1 MRFLLHPRRSSLV
14 KGSGSCVL
22 SRAAAVKEARLVA
35 VLPNVRC
42 ATEHERPPRNTAA
55 VRLRDRGLSRIP
67 TSTKPVPPRP
77 PELASSHRRAW
88 GQQCSE
94 HCGCVVRFEA
104 EIRNG
109 TVEAASYHAKQLV
122 LTKPRAAATT
132 TTTTSLSSSHHAPCL
147 TAKGRPMLKGCD
159 CAALHHLSSVVV
171 DHMVGQDVRR
181 LKNSLEF
188 RSPRSSAAFRSAA
201 LRAQGLPPE
210 GGAKCFDLVEEAV
223 TALLKGH
230 LPKPR
235 PIAVGPATARPP
247 PAPWSVPETQPT
259 RRLPVPR
266 HAWQEAHGTFDDDD
280 NNNNDDEGAFPNMFW
295 RLPLRHDGGS
305 DGQGPADEHWHRSH
319 DGSGPSP
326 TSTLRLLD
334 LEHDRTSA
342 SSRRDGSSYLPHRHR
357 RGRRRRGVVPRDWVS
372 YVDELHWRHESSA

>member
-1 MRFLLHPRRSSLV
+1 
-14 KGSGSCVL
+14 VL
-22 SRAAAVKEARLVA
+22 SRAAAAREARLAA
-35 VLPNVRC
+35 VLPNVVRC
-42 ATEHERPPRNTAA
+42 ATEHEGPPRNAAA
-55 VRLRDRGLSRIP
+55 VRVSDRGLSRIP
-67 TSTKPVPPRP
+67 TSTKSAPRP

-122 LTKPRAAATT
+122 LTKPPAAAGATAA
-132 TTTTSLSSSHHAPCL
+132 TSLSAMPSHHAPSL

-171 DHMVGQDVRR
+171 DHMAGQAVRR

-235 PIAVGPATARPP
+235 PIAVGPATGRPP
-247 PAPWSVPETQPT
+247 AAPWSAPETKPT

-266 HAWQEAHGTFDDDD
+266 HAWQEVHGNFDDD
-280 NNNNDDEGAFPNMFW
+280 NNNDDEGAFPSMFW
-295 RLPLRHDGGS
+295 RLPSRHDGDS
-305 DGQGPADEHWHRSH
+305 DGQGPADEHWHRSR

-334 LEHDRTSA
+334 LEHDRTRA

-357 RGRRRRGVVPRDWVS
+357 RRRRGVVPRDWVS
-372 YVDELHWRHESSA
+372 YVDELHWRHESPA